1 MYTRIGESPAVLR
14 HGVLVLLCMVGVP
27 GLLLGATSA
36 GRWLTPAGDLV
47 TRLEARATASAR
59 QAVPSSLESARYVAG
74 TAQRVVFDALVAR
87 RATVPQERLGQR
99 AALDEAAHAHLAYLI
114 AHGNV
119 GSAEQ
124 PGAPGFTG
132 SNVEARVRA
141 AGYHGEVIELVVE
154 GSGRDCAAAV
164 GSARLAGTL
173 QQPRWRDVGVAA
185 ADGLCVVVLGQPAV
199 EPLAQH

>member
-1 MYTRIGESPAVLR
+1 MHTRIGDSPAVLR

-36 GRWLTPAGDLV
+36 GRWLAPAGELV
-47 TRLEARATASAR
+47 TRLDAGAAAAGQAT
-59 QAVPSSLESARYVAG
+59 PSSLDTARYVAG

-114 AHGNV
+114 ASGGV

-141 AGYHGEVIELVVE
+141 AGYRGEVIELVVE

-185 ADGLCVVVLGQPAV
+185 ADGLCVVVLGQP
-199 EPLAQH
+199 QS

>member
-1 MYTRIGESPAVLR
+1 MTPVQQAGMHTRIGDSPAVLR

-36 GRWLTPAGDLV
+36 GRWLTPAGELT
-47 TRLEARATASAR
+47 TRLEARAT
-59 QAVPSSLESARYVAG
+59 PSSLETARYVAG

-141 AGYHGEVIELVVE
+141 AGYRGEVIELVVK

-185 ADGLCVVVLGQPAV
+185 ADGLCVVVLGQPDA
-199 EPLAQH
+199 

>member
-1 MYTRIGESPAVLR
+1 MHTRISGSPAVLR

-36 GRWLTPAGDLV
+36 GRWLKPAGEQLP
-47 TRLEARATASAR
+47 TRLEARAT
-59 QAVPSSLESARYVAG
+59 PSSLETARYVAG
-74 TAQRVVFDALVAR
+74 TAQRVVFDALLAR

-114 AHGNV
+114 ASGAV
-119 GSAEQ
+119 GSAER

-141 AGYHGEVIELVVE
+141 AGYRGEVIELVVE

-185 ADGLCVVVLGQPAV
+185 ADGLCVVVLGQP
-199 EPLAQH
+199 QS